1 MSSTP
6 ATNGQSEESPE
17 NSAEATAETTHVER
31 SDVGASMSVD
41 ITRGT
46 GTRDQEKYSI
56 KGKGKTAEDAI
67 GEFEKQLEAIE
78 DKFAQRIRNLQV
90 EVETGDER

>member
-1 MSSTP
+1 MSS
-6 ATNGQSEESPE
+6 AT
-17 NSAEATAETTHVER
+17 EATGEQDESTESNPEDTTHVER

-56 KGKGKTAEDAI
+56 KGKGKNAEEAI
-67 GEFEKQLEAIE
+67 KEFETQLEAIE
-78 DKFAQRIRNLQV
+78 QKFAQRIRNLQV
-90 EVETGDER
+90 EVETEAEGES

>member
-6 ATNGQSEESPE
+6 AANSQPEESSE
-17 NSAEATAETTHVER
+17 NSTEATPETTHVER

-46 GTRDQEKYSI
+46 ETRDQEKYSI

-67 GEFEKQLEAIE
+67 EEFEKQLEAIE
-78 DKFAQRIRNLQV
+78 NEFAQRIRNLQV
-90 EVETGDER
+90 EVEAEDEP

>member
-1 MSSTP
+1 MSADTNADSLSTEDGP
-6 ATNGQSEESPE
+6 GPE
-17 NSAEATAETTHVER
+17 ISLVER

-46 GTRDQEKYSI
+46 GTRDQEKYSL

-67 GEFEKQLEAIE
+67 DEFEKQLEALE
-78 DKFAQRIRNLQV
+78 QRFAQRIRNLQI
-90 EVETGDER
+90 EVETESDDKNEA

>member
-6 ATNGQSEESPE
+6 AANNQTGESSE
-17 NSAEATAETTHVER
+17 NNTEAASETTHVER

-67 GEFEKQLEAIE
+67 EEFEKQLEAIE
-78 DKFAQRIRNLQV
+78 NEFAQRIRNLQV
-90 EVETGDER
+90 EVEAEDES